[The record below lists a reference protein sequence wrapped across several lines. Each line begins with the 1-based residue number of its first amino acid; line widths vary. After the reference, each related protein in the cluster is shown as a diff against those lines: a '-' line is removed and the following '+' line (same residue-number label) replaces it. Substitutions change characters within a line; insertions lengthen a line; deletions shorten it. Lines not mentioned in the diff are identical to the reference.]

1 MANVSDGFLLAL
13 SEVVATLMGFLLLG
27 AFFYIERGRGSLPK
41 ELWDKLAPA
50 LRAVM
55 RWVLLMYAFALALS
69 LGLVVLSPLSTR
81 VLFLVGGLVLVT
93 SLVDLTH
100 HYRIVKAVVRL
111 PKRESAIQAW
121 LFTAA
126 ILIPPWIWVVSSPI
140 GLRWRWLSWLQWS
153 LRSSSRWISCSLRS
167 SRWRCSALFRPGR
180 TRRSTLD
187 AWHAAALH

>member
-1 MANVSDGFLLAL
+1 MTNVSDGFLLAL

-55 RWVLLMYAFALALS
+55 RWVLFLYAFALALS
-69 LGLVVLSPLSTR
+69 LGLVVLNPLSTR
-81 VLFLVGGLVLVT
+81 ILFVVGGLVLVT
-93 SLVDLTH
+93 SVIDLTH

-111 PKRESAIQAW
+111 PKRESAILAW

-126 ILIPPWIWVVSSPI
+126 ILLPPWIWGGLEPNRFEMAVAVLVAVVVAF
-140 GLRWRWLSWLQWS
+140 LV
-153 LRSSSRWISCSLRS
+153 
-167 SRWRCSALFRPGR
+167 
-180 TRRSTLD
+180 TLD
-187 AWHAAALH
+187 FLLSPFEPLEVLSPRPSTPDEPQHC